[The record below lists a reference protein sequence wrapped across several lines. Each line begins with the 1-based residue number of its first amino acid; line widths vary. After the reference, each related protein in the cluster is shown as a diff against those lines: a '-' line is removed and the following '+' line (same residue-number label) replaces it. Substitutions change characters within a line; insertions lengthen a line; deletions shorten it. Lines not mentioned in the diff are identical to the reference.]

1 MYSRKKVI
9 RESERKAVLK
19 MVTNHMRYGAYAEEE
34 LYDDVAD
41 LLLCDF
47 EEPEKKVL
55 GKNGLAHRLLDE
67 VYDEARF
74 TVEAE
79 NTEAEEY
86 RRELEE
92 ARAGRW

>member
-19 MVTNHMRYGAYAEEE
+19 MVTNHMRYGCYAEEE

-47 EEPEKKVL
+47 EESERKVL
-55 GKNGLAHRLLDE
+55 GKNGLAQKLLDE

-79 NTEAEEY
+79 NVEAADY
-86 RRELEE
+86 QRELQE